1 MRIGIFTDTYVPDIN
16 GVVTVVR
23 LMERELRKLG
33 HEVIVFAP
41 SHPGVYGNEPDVFRF
56 RSVRFIFY
64 SGMRV
69 ALPYN
74 RRAFQIL
81 RTLDIVHTQDPFS
94 VGLVGFWAAVRY
106 RIPHIHTYHTLYTE
120 YRKYLPLPIRPSRRM
135 VEHISRIFC
144 NRCDAVIA
152 PSKSIEQELLR
163 YGIHVPIYVLP
174 FGVDEEAFLQP
185 EVWNLRETLGLPHH
199 AAILLH
205 VGRLGWEKNVE
216 FIIRGFQYIVALR
229 PDTWLV
235 LVGDGP
241 HRPVLEKLVR
251 ELNLVNKVIFLGR
264 ISKEQLID
272 AYRQATLFVFAS
284 KTETQGLVVMEAL
297 AAGLPVVA
305 LNAMGVRDFI
315 LQGKTGLLVEED
327 EKLFADACLSLLNDP
342 ERRKTMG
349 QTARQWAIARSAKAS
364 ALQLVRIYEA
374 VRERRMKL
382 SPPSTKV

>member
-41 SHPGVYGNEPDVFRF
+41 SHPGAHGTESDVFRF

-69 ALPYN
+69 ALPYD

-81 RTLDIVHTQDPFS
+81 RTLDIVHSQDPFS

-106 RIPHIHTYHTLYTE
+106 QIPHIHTYHTLYTE

-135 VEHISRIFC
+135 VEHMSRIFC

-152 PSKSIEQELLR
+152 PSKSIEQALLR

-174 FGVDEEAFLQP
+174 FGVDTEAFLQP

-216 FIIRGFQYIVALR
+216 FIIRSFQYIVALR
-229 PDTWLV
+229 SDTWLV

-241 HRPVLEKLVR
+241 HRPVLERLVR

-264 ISKEQLID
+264 IPKEQLID

-297 AAGLPVVA
+297 TAGLPVVA

-342 ERRKTMG
+342 EWRKTMG
-349 QTARQWAIARSAKAS
+349 QTARQWAMARSAQAS
-364 ALQLVRIYEA
+364 ALQLVAIYEA
-374 VRERRMKL
+374 VRARRI
-382 SPPSTKV
+382 SPPKV